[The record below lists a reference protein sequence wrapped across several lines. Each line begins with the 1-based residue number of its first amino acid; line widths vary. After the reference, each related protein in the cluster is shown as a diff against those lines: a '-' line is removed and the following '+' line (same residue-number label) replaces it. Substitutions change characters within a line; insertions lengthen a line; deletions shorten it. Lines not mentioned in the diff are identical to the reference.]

1 MINIVSCANNERF
14 LQINTIYYLKTVA
27 KYRDM
32 FNNNY
37 SFWNALCIASMRLMF
52 RDFHLSV
59 YLPVFGPHTVVV

>member
-1 MINIVSCANNERF
+1 M
-14 LQINTIYYLKTVA
+14 A
-27 KYRDM
+27 KYRDV